1 MSFRQFPA
9 TDTNGESRIIIEFK
23 PETSGTAEEQMATP
37 RYELDDGRHLRRNA
51 REFVTFD
58 GQVRLHI

>member
-9 TDTNGESRIIIEFK
+9 TDANGDSRIIIEFLSEPGSNTDK
-23 PETSGTAEEQMATP
+23 TETAP

-51 REFVTFD
+51 REFTTLD
-58 GQVRLHI
+58 GEVRLRI

>member
-37 RYELDDGRHLRRNA
+37 RYELDDGRHLQRNA
-51 REFVTFD
+51 REFDTRD
-58 GQVRLHI
+58 GQMRLTI

>member
-9 TDTNGESRIIIEFK
+9 TDSNGESRIIIEFV
-23 PETSGTAEEQMATP
+23 PEPAGTGNGDTTP